1 MHTFGL
7 NAYTYRIVMSSSTL
21 MLWQSRNSFE
31 LQIAKIHIKSVKFKN
46 STIILELFGLPQNC
60 FGRRICMISS
70 SNALIYIYMIYL
82 EYLQIIHPSASHPPL
97 SIAVYVRVR
106 IFVCTFEVNGK
117 TLDTAGHLI
126 HSRLSGLQ
134 IRKQDN
140 IPKT

>member
-1 MHTFGL
+1 M
-7 NAYTYRIVMSSSTL
+7 
-21 MLWQSRNSFE
+21 
-31 LQIAKIHIKSVKFKN
+31 KFKN

-134 IRKQDN
+134 IRKARQHSKN
-140 IPKT
+140 IMNPTPSKIILKNRAKSECF